1 MKWKK
6 LTQGLMGNLFY
17 AFLGL
22 LVAVVFYYGI
32 LRVALATDLPM
43 VAVVSNSMKHDSS
56 AESDF
61 YGWLEK
67 NLGYDRG
74 YVSNWP
80 VTGGFATGDM
90 PVVKGDEE
98 YKVGDII
105 VYSVPGSGAPIIH
118 RIIKINPDGSY
129 QTKGDNN
136 PSQLPYELDVK
147 KEQIHGKVLFVVPKV
162 GYLKVFFSRIT
173 GV

>member
-6 LTQGLMGNLFY
+6 LTQGLVGNLFY

-32 LRVALATDLPM
+32 LRLGLATDLPM
-43 VAVVSNSMKHDSS
+43 VAVVSGSMKHDAS
-56 AESDF
+56 AEADF

-67 NLGYDRG
+67 NLGYDRN
-74 YVSNWP
+74 YINSWP
-80 VTGGFATGDM
+80 VTGGFAVGDM
-90 PVVKGDEE
+90 PVIKGDEE

-105 VYSVPGSGAPIIH
+105 VYSVPGSEAPIIH

-136 PSQLPYELDVK
+136 SSQLPYETKVT
-147 KEQIHGKVLFVVPKV
+147 KEQIHGKVLFVIPKV
-162 GYLKVFFSRIT
+162 GYFKVLFNKVL